1 MDIFNIAVFVL
12 SLGTIFAQIFIVLV
26 LFFIFVPQL
35 RKQKQI
41 KKFLSF
47 IRENSFLFAFWVALS
62 SIVGS
67 LFFSDVA
74 SLLPCELCWKQRI
87 LMFPQSLMFGLA
99 VWKKEKVIADYSIL
113 LSAIGIC
120 YSIYH
125 YTLQMIP
132 RDTSTCATSSFLSNC
147 SEKLIFQ
154 FGYITIPMMTATA
167 FALLLLFMLI
177 HKKLK

>member
-47 IRENSFLFAFWVALS
+47 IKENSFLFAFWVALS

-74 SLLPCELCWKQRI
+74 SLLPC
-87 LMFPQSLMFGLA
+87 
-99 VWKKEKVIADYSIL
+99 
-113 LSAIGIC
+113 
-120 YSIYH
+120 
-125 YTLQMIP
+125 
-132 RDTSTCATSSFLSNC
+132 
-147 SEKLIFQ
+147 
-154 FGYITIPMMTATA
+154 
-167 FALLLLFMLI
+167 
-177 HKKLK
+177 